1 MAADETSYED
11 GTPASPPDQQALPS
25 QHGKSEDPS
34 ERGGRRQGPQQ
45 SQPGPV
51 TADANAA
58 PQDQGPQDRRG
69 RVGADQQTDPR
80 GDGPG
85 QGAAS
90 EVGTDPETGSLPAPA
105 EFAGYEQVL
114 QGAAERILKMAE
126 DANAVQNESLESSAK
141 AEVQIAKR
149 GQYIALAL
157 TLLSFGWS
165 VYFFIN
171 DNALAGVIF
180 ITIPLVMLAKSSSRE
195 PPVDD

>member
-1 MAADETSYED
+1 MAADETSHED
-11 GTPASPPDQQALPS
+11 GTGVSPPAAPAIPS
-25 QHGKSEDPS
+25 QHEPEDS
-34 ERGGRRQGPQQ
+34 AEQRGSQQRPQQ
-45 SQPGPV
+45 SEPGPV
-51 TADANAA
+51 AQDANTA
-58 PQDQGPQDRRG
+58 PQDQGSQDSRSG
-69 RVGADQQTDPR
+69 LAAGKQADPR
-80 GDGPG
+80 SDGPG

-90 EVGTDPETGSLPAPA
+90 EVGTDSEPGSLPAPA

-126 DANAVQNESLESSAK
+126 DANAIQNESLESAAK

-171 DNALAGVIF
+171 ENALAGVIF

>member
-1 MAADETSYED
+1 
-11 GTPASPPDQQALPS
+11 
-25 QHGKSEDPS
+25 
-34 ERGGRRQGPQQ
+34 
-45 SQPGPV
+45 
-51 TADANAA
+51 
-58 PQDQGPQDRRG
+58 
-69 RVGADQQTDPR
+69 
-80 GDGPG
+80 
-85 QGAAS
+85 
-90 EVGTDPETGSLPAPA
+90 
-105 EFAGYEQVL
+105 
-114 QGAAERILKMAE
+114 MAE